1 MIVVEPP
8 FFGSWKGRVLEAIAV
23 ENIRDWNGILEYTQL
38 YPEDLRIALHELY
51 NLDVIIRQDDGLYWI
66 KDIVLYH
73 QYRDYFDN
81 IDDEYKKPLIQ
92 HAEPKEIA
100 LERALPKDENLAKFV
115 VEWKAFKN
123 LSFSLDARHF
133 FLEGDYLDEL
143 SKDLIR
149 RARKEVLVLNPY
161 VVQCNLSNSLIFAS
175 KNKTKVT
182 VITRNPS
189 DNKFDYYQELIE
201 EKQKYHE
208 TLKNEGIIIH
218 YDPRIHA
225 KLLVVD
231 NQIAI
236 ISSMNF
242 IPSSVSGASWEAGMI
257 SIDDSIVNSV
267 HNTIHDLLKKF

>member
-1 MIVVEPP
+1 MIVAEPP
-8 FFGSWKGRVLEAIAV
+8 FFGSWKGRILEAIAV

-51 NLDVIIRQDDGLYWI
+51 NLDAITRQEDGLYWI

-81 IDDEYKKPLIQ
+81 IDDEYKKPLIL
-92 HAEPKEIA
+92 HEEPKEIA
-100 LERALPKDENLAKFV
+100 LERALPKDENLAQFV
-115 VEWKAFKN
+115 VEWKAFKK

-133 FLEGDYLDEL
+133 FLEGDYLDDL

-149 RARKEVLVLNPY
+149 RAKKEVLVVNPY
-161 VVQCNLSNSLIFAS
+161 VELCNLSKALVTAVGN
-175 KNKTKVT
+175 NVKVI
-182 VITRNPS
+182 VITRSPY
-189 DNKFDYYQELIE
+189 DKEPEIMK
-201 EKQKYHE
+201 EKQNYHD
-208 TLKNEGIIIH
+208 TLVKEGIIIH
-218 YDPRIHA
+218 YDRRIHA

-242 IPSSVSGASWEAGMI
+242 ITSSDGGLTWEAGMI
-257 SIDDSIVNSV
+257 SIDDSIVKSV
-267 HNTIHDLLKKF
+267 HNTIHGLLKKFK